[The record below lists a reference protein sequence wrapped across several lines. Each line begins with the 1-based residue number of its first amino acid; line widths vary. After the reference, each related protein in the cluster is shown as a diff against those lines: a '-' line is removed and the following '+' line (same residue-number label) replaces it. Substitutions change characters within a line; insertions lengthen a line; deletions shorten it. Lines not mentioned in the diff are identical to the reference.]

1 MTCSMSRW
9 LTLWKHCS
17 LWIDIT
23 GDSVHNMSANVWIC
37 LVYEFITSVIAYNLQ
52 QTYLIELERGKRIR
66 YHHTEFEEISNESD
80 HYLGFSAWFHWWF
93 FSQVK
98 QRLME
103 LYGDEILMI
112 VAELPIQGLV
122 LSRKTRSL
130 LAVSFAVLINHTSS
144 FYSPSHPPITSVDSF
159 VSFLSRSTLAW
170 PPLPSPTISPPP

>member
-1 MTCSMSRW
+1 MNISGMLVDSISDCLQTAADLFNWTRKRKAYSVSSYGIWRNIERKWSLSW
-9 LTLWKHCS
+9 LFS
-17 LWIDIT
+17 LV
-23 GDSVHNMSANVWIC
+23 SLMV
-37 LVYEFITSVIAYNLQ
+37 
-52 QTYLIELERGKRIR
+52 
-66 YHHTEFEEISNESD
+66 
-80 HYLGFSAWFHWWF
+80 F